1 MEKARIQELIS
12 KYNAE
17 QATAAE
23 IQEIEKLLEAGQIE
37 LDDLHEVRKLES
49 AVTNINFPEP
59 TGDLDH
65 RFYQMLALEKRSKSS
80 FSWREF
86 FSWPAYRTGRPQLVP
101 KLALAAVMLVVGV
114 SIGYFIKPQATSSD
128 TQMAELSQQ
137 VVDLKEMMMLSLL
150 EKESATE
157 RLKAVSLTS
166 EMNSAS
172 QKVTNALLETLNNDE
187 NLNVRLAALEALKP
201 YGRNSEVRQA
211 LIRSIAVQQ
220 SPLVQVALAE
230 TMAQLQVKSSVKEL
244 EKIMKSD
251 KTPADVK
258 SRIKQ
263 SIDILI

>member
-1 MEKARIQELIS
+1 MEKAKIQELIF

-23 IQEIEKLLEAGQIE
+23 IKEIEQLLEAGHIA
-37 LDDLHEVRKLES
+37 LDDLQEPSKMEQ
-49 AVTNINFPEP
+49 AVANMKFPEP

-65 RFYQMLALEKRSKSS
+65 RFYQMLALEKRSKTS

-86 FSWPAYRTGRPQLVP
+86 FSWSQLAP
-101 KLALAAVMLVVGV
+101 KLALAAVMLVIGV
-114 SIGYFIKPQATSSD
+114 SIGYFIQPKTSSPN

-166 EMNSAS
+166 DMNSAS
-172 QKVTNALLETLNNDE
+172 QKVTNALLETLNKDE
-187 NLNVRLAALEALKP
+187 NLNVRLAALDALKP
-201 YGRNSEVRQA
+201 YGRNSEVREA
-211 LIRSIAVQQ
+211 LIRSIAVQE

-244 EKIMKSD
+244 EKILKSD
-251 KTPADVK
+251 KTPEDVK

>member
-1 MEKARIQELIS
+1 MEKAKIQELIS
-12 KYNAE
+12 RYNAE
-17 QATAAE
+17 QTSAAD
-23 IQEIEKLLEAGQIE
+23 IREIEKLLETGEIE
-37 LDDLHEVRKLES
+37 LDDLHEVRKLEG
-49 AVTNINFPEP
+49 AVANIGFPEP
-59 TGDLDH
+59 TADLDH

-80 FSWREF
+80 FSWREL
-86 FSWPAYRTGRPQLVP
+86 FSWTELAP
-101 KLALAAVMLVVGV
+101 KLALASVMLIIGV
-114 SIGYFIKPQATSSD
+114 SIGYLIKPQGSSSND
-128 TQMAELSQQ
+128 QMAELSQQ

-172 QKVTNALLETLNNDE
+172 QKVTDALLETLNNDE

-201 YGRNSEVRQA
+201 YGRNSEVREA
-211 LIRSIAVQQ
+211 LIKSIANQD
-220 SPLVQVALAE
+220 SPLVLVALAE
-230 TMAQLQVKSSVKEL
+230 AMVQLQVKSSVKEL

>member
-1 MEKARIQELIS
+1 MEKARIQELIF
-12 KYNAE
+12 KYNAD

-23 IQEIEKLLEAGQIE
+23 IKEIEQLLEAGHIE
-37 LDDLHEVRKLES
+37 LDALQ
-49 AVTNINFPEP
+49 VTNKMQSALANMTFPEP
-59 TGDLDH
+59 TADLDH
-65 RFYQMLALEKRSKSS
+65 RFYQMLALETKSKSS

-86 FSWPAYRTGRPQLVP
+86 FSWPQLAP
-101 KLALAAVMLVVGV
+101 KLALAAVMLVIGV
-114 SIGYFIKPQATSSD
+114 SIGYFIKPQTSSPD

-137 VVDLKEMMMLSLL
+137 VVDLKEMMMLSML
-150 EKESATE
+150 EKESAME

-166 EMNSAS
+166 DMNSAS
-172 QKVTNALLETLNNDE
+172 QKVTDALLETLNKDE

-211 LIRSIAVQQ
+211 LIRSIANQE

-230 TMAQLQVKSSVKEL
+230 AMAELRVKSSVKEL
-244 EKIMKSD
+244 EKILKSD
-251 KTPADVK
+251 KTPDDAK

>member
-1 MEKARIQELIS
+1 MEKARIQELVS

-17 QATAAE
+17 QASASE

-37 LDDLHEVRKLES
+37 LEDLHAVKKLES
-49 AVTNINFPEP
+49 AVANIGSPEP
-59 TGDLDH
+59 TADLDH

-86 FSWPAYRTGRPQLVP
+86 FSWPQLAP
-101 KLALAAVMLVVGV
+101 KLALASVMLVIGV
-114 SIGYFIKPQATSSD
+114 SVGYLMKPQASSND
-128 TQMAELSQQ
+128 QMAELSQQ

-172 QKVTNALLETLNNDE
+172 QKVTDALLETLNNDE

-201 YGRNSEVRQA
+201 YGRNSEVREA
-211 LIRSIAVQQ
+211 LIKSIAHQD

-230 TMAQLQVKSSVKEL
+230 AMAQLQVKSSVK
-244 EKIMKSD
+244 
-251 KTPADVK
+251 
-258 SRIKQ
+258 
-263 SIDILI
+263 

>member
-1 MEKARIQELIS
+1 M
-12 KYNAE
+12 E

-23 IQEIEKLLEAGQIE
+23 VKEIEQLLEAGLIE
-37 LDDLHEVRKLES
+37 LDALQGPGRMETAVADLK
-49 AVTNINFPEP
+49 FPEP

-86 FSWPAYRTGRPQLVP
+86 FSWPAYRTGRSQLIP
-101 KLALAAVMLVVGV
+101 KFALAAVTLVLGV
-114 SIGYFIKPQATSSD
+114 SIGYFIKPQAPSAN

-166 EMNSAS
+166 DMNSAS
-172 QKVTNALLETLNNDE
+172 QKVTNALLETLNSDE

-201 YGRNSEVRQA
+201 YARDSQVREA
-211 LIRSIAVQQ
+211 LVRSISVQE

-230 TMAQLQVKSSVKEL
+230 TMAQMQVKSSVKEL
-244 EKIMKSD
+244 QKIMKSD
-251 KTPADVK
+251 KTPADAK

>member
-1 MEKARIQELIS
+1 MEKARIQELIL
-12 KYNAE
+12 KYNLE

-23 IQEIEKLLEAGQIE
+23 VKEIERLLEAGLIE
-37 LDDLHEVRKLES
+37 LDALQEPNKMQH
-49 AVTNINFPEP
+49 AVANMTFPEP
-59 TGDLDH
+59 SGDLDH

-86 FSWPAYRTGRPQLVP
+86 FSWPQLAP
-101 KLALAAVMLVVGV
+101 KFALAAVMLVIGV
-114 SIGYFIKPQATSSD
+114 SIGYFIKPQTTLPDS
-128 TQMAELSQQ
+128 QMAELSQQ
-137 VVDLKEMMMLSLL
+137 VVDLKEMMMLSML

-166 EMNSAS
+166 DMNSAS

-201 YGRNSEVRQA
+201 YGGNSQVREA
-211 LIRSIAVQQ
+211 LIRSIGVQE

-230 TMAQLQVKSSVKEL
+230 AMAELRVKSSVKEL
-244 EKIMKSD
+244 EKILKSD
-251 KTPADVK
+251 KTPDDAK

>member
-1 MEKARIQELIS
+1 MEKARIQELIL
-12 KYNAE
+12 KYNTE
-17 QATAAE
+17 QASAADVK
-23 IQEIEKLLEAGQIE
+23 EIERLLEAGLIE
-37 LDDLHEVRKLES
+37 LDALQEPSKMEN
-49 AVTNINFPEP
+49 AVANMKFPEP

-86 FSWPAYRTGRPQLVP
+86 FSWPQLAP
-101 KLALAAVMLVVGV
+101 KLALAAVTLILGV
-114 SIGYFIKPQATSSD
+114 AIGYFIKPQASVPND
-128 TQMAELSQQ
+128 QMAVLTQEL
-137 VVDLKEMMMLSLL
+137 VDMKEMMMLSLL

-166 EMNSAS
+166 DMNSAS

-201 YGRNSEVRQA
+201 YGRNSEVREA
-211 LIRSIAVQQ
+211 LIRSIAIQE

-230 TMAQLQVKSSVKEL
+230 AMAQLQVKSSVKEL
-244 EKIMKSD
+244 QKIMKSD
-251 KTPADVK
+251 KIPADAK

>member
-17 QATAAE
+17 HASAAE
-23 IQEIEKLLEAGQIE
+23 IQEIEKLLESGQIE
-37 LDDLHEVRKLES
+37 LEDLHEVSKLES
-49 AVTNINFPEP
+49 AVTNIGFPEP
-59 TGDLDH
+59 SGDLDH

-86 FSWPAYRTGRPQLVP
+86 FSWPQLAP
-101 KLALAAVMLVVGV
+101 KLALASVMLIIGI
-114 SIGYFIKPQATSSD
+114 SLGYFIKPEASSN
-128 TQMAELSQQ
+128 TQIAELSQQ
-137 VVDLKEMMMLSLL
+137 VVDLKEMMMLSML

-211 LIRSIAVQQ
+211 LIRSIANQQ

-230 TMAQLQVKSSVKEL
+230 AMAQLQVKSSVKEL
-244 EKIMKSD
+244 EKILESD